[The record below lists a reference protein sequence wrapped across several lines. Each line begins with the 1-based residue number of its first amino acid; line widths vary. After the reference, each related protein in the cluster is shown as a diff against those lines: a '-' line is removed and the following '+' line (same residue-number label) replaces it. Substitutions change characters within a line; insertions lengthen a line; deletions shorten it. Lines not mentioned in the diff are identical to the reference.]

1 MPKPRNRY
9 AANGRALP
17 CSVKI
22 PTALAEVL
30 YRGRIRGRFRDE
42 TELVVSIIRERAA
55 KLEAV
60 EWAEVLAAL
69 KREEEEEEAAAQNDA
84 PPKAK
89 GKKK

>member
-17 CSVKI
+17 CGVKI
-22 PTALAEVL
+22 PPALAQVL
-30 YRGRIRGRFRDE
+30 YRERMRGRYRDE
-42 TELVVSIIRERAA
+42 TELVVSIIREWAA

-60 EWAEVLAAL
+60 EWAEVLAEL
-69 KREEEEEEAAAQNDA
+69 RKEEEAEAAAQEPT
-84 PPKAK
+84 PPKGK